1 MKVLVTAASKHGST
15 TEIAEAIGR
24 HLTDAGLTVEVTGPK
39 QVHDLADY
47 DAVVLGSAVYAGH
60 WLDPAK
66 ELVERLRDALS
77 SRPVWLF
84 SSGPIG
90 DPPAP
95 EEDAV
100 EVADIVEATGA
111 RDHCVLPGN
120 VDMERLRLPEKA
132 IVRALRV
139 PVGDYRDWD
148 AVATWAT
155 AIAGALQEDTGATTA

>member
-24 HLTDAGLTVEVTGPK
+24 HLTDAGLTVDVTGPK

-66 ELVERLRDALS
+66 ELVERLREPLS
-77 SRPVWLF
+77 SLPVWLF

-111 RDHCVLPGN
+111 RKHVVLPGN

-148 AVATWAT
+148 AVASWASH
-155 AIAGALQEDTGATTA
+155 IAGELQKDAGAASA